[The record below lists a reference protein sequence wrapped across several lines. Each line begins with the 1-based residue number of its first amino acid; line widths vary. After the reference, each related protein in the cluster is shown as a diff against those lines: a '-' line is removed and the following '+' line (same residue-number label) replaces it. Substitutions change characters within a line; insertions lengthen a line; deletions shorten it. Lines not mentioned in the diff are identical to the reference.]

1 MSHAQV
7 SQPARSWAVDGPPLI
22 LLALVFAALS
32 AVAFAPGNPIEGAAI
47 LAVVL
52 LLVLLAE
59 FTTWLGTTARES
71 RREALR
77 TFDSLPERLKLADE
91 RLRRD
96 KAPWW

>member
-1 MSHAQV
+1 M
-7 SQPARSWAVDGPPLI
+7 
-22 LLALVFAALS
+22 S
-32 AVAFAPGNPIEGAAI
+32 AVAFAPGSPIEGAAI

-59 FTTWLGTTARES
+59 FTTWLGTAARGS

-91 RLRRD
+91 RLKRD